1 MAEGKQV
8 SLKPLDAD
16 RLDLLVKW
24 RSREEA
30 QRHQPIS
37 ELSREQL
44 LQFIKSRSD
53 GELNMLL
60 DHDYILIIEDT
71 PLSLAIGWM
80 TMEVTSRVHGLVRIG
95 YTVDKEY
102 WNQGYATAAVRELC
116 RFLFSETTVERVEA
130 DCSVHNPASQRV
142 LEKCGFRR
150 VGLKRQYLIIRG
162 QRIDHY
168 YYETI
173 KVDFLN
179 A

>member
-8 SLKPLDAD
+8 SLKPLEED

-37 ELSREQL
+37 GLSREQL
-44 LQFIKSRSD
+44 LHFINSRAG

-71 PLSLAIGWM
+71 LLNLAIGWM

-102 WNQGYATAAVRELC
+102 WNQGYATAAVHELC

-130 DCSVHNPASQRV
+130 DCSVLNPASQRV
-142 LEKCGFRR
+142 LDKSGFRK

-162 QRIDHY
+162 QRIDHF
-168 YYETI
+168 YYEII
-173 KVDFLN
+173 KEDFLN